1 MPNTGE
7 QTTEY
12 EYLSR
17 IKSPCDIKDLTQDEL
32 SVLTDEIRKYII
44 EKVKENRGHLA
55 SNLGVVELSLAE
67 EMRTSPTIGPD
78 GTIYCT
84 GIKGGQPTLF
94 CVKGSATGHANSWS
108 QLGANPSKTGTLTV
122 K

>member
-1 MPNTGE
+1 MQSILLTV
-7 QTTEY
+7 
-12 EYLSR
+12 LSR
-17 IKSPCDIKDLTQDEL
+17 KETPDG
-32 SVLTDEIRKYII
+32 EIRGVAAIDNAGAVYYNDSKNGKLI
-44 EKVKENRGHLA
+44 KVTPEGKR
-55 SNLGVVELSLAE
+55 VVELSLAE

-108 QLGANPSKTGTLTV
+108 QLGANPCKTGTLTV